1 MVCAFLLI
9 FSKTIRVFHSI
20 CCLLLQTVCGH
31 LKQHRKNSITVDEL
45 QMTTPCI
52 ELRPL
57 HRLIEERFSATLRR
71 AFNPIPTNSEYYYCR
86 NLVKEKAEEKHDSD
100 DEVSNHPSE
109 TVEFQCSSDI
119 DCLDSSEVSEIN
131 PLFLHLICTVHY
143 HDEVVNTPVKVL
155 PTCLGEII
163 GNLRS
168 TNYSFEKCK
177 LRITLDILCL
187 TLPADVH
194 NVVNDFSR
202 KGLRATSFCS
212 DFQHSGTSPI
222 SEKSFISE

>member
-1 MVCAFLLI
+1 MKSAR
-9 FSKTIRVFHSI
+9 SKERVQKFFV
-20 CCLLLQTVCGH
+20 QTVCGH
-31 LKQHRKNSITVDEL
+31 LKQHKKPDITIEEL

-57 HRLIEERFSATLRR
+57 HRLIEERFSTTLRK

-86 NLVKEKAEEKHDSD
+86 NLVSEKNEEKHDSD
-100 DEVSNHPSE
+100 DEVSNHPSD
-109 TVEFQCSSDI
+109 TVEFNCTDNFQRM
-119 DCLDSSEVSEIN
+119 DSSETPEVN

-143 HDEVVNTPVKVL
+143 YDEIVNTPVKVL

-163 GNLRS
+163 GTLKD
-168 TNYSFEKCK
+168 TIYSFEKSK

-187 TLPADVH
+187 TLPIDVH
-194 NVVNDFSR
+194 NVINDFSP
-202 KGLRATSFCS
+202 KGLRTTSFSS

>member
-1 MVCAFLLI
+1 
-9 FSKTIRVFHSI
+9 
-20 CCLLLQTVCGH
+20 
-31 LKQHRKNSITVDEL
+31 
-45 QMTTPCI
+45 MTTPCI

-57 HRLIEERFSATLRR
+57 HRLIEERFSATLRK

-86 NLVKEKAEEKHDSD
+86 NLVCEKTEEKHDSD

-109 TVEFQCSSDI
+109 SVEFHCGESFQRM
-119 DCLDSSEVSEIN
+119 DSSEVAEVN

-143 HDEVVNTPVKVL
+143 NDDIVNTPVKVL
-155 PTCLGEII
+155 PTCLGRII
-163 GNLRS
+163 GTLTENNS
-168 TNYSFEKCK
+168 NFEKSK

-187 TLPADVH
+187 TLPVDVH
-194 NVVNDFSR
+194 NVINDFSP
-202 KGLRATSFCS
+202 KGLRTTSFCS